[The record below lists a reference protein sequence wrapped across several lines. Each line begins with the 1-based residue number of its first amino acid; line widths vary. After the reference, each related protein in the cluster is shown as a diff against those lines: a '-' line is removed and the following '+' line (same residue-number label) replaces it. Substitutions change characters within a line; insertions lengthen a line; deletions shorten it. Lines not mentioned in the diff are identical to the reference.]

1 MDTINIEAIGI
12 DTKTDMLTKVVTVF
26 CLVLSGLILIGLTG
40 SLRFTGDTRK
50 IAMIIGAL
58 PGVLSI
64 ILLSFEFKKKYNR
77 KKLISDRAEAV
88 KTGEVFDG
96 TVTKAIS
103 VVDKYRRARVIAEV
117 TYGNNST
124 VETLKMREK
133 SVFKWGVLI
142 DTDDTEG
149 EIYETSN
156 PEDNIL
162 IGRKCKVYVGTDA
175 VVVDI
180 DTGDGSV
187 RV

>member
-1 MDTINIEAIGI
+1 MDTVNIEAIGI

-40 SLRFTGDTRK
+40 SLRFTGDMRK
-50 IAMIIGAL
+50 IAMIIGSL

-77 KKLISDRAEAV
+77 KRLISDRAEAV

-124 VETLKMREK
+124 VETLRMREK
-133 SVFKWGVLI
+133 SVFKWGVLV